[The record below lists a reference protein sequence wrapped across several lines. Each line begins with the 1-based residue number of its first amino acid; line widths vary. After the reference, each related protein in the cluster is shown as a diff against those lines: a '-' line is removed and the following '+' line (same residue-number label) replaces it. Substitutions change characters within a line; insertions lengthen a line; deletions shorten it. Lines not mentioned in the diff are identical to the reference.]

1 VPLKTGPVI
10 AVVGGANMDI
20 YAHASAAL
28 RAGDSTPGRVQ
39 CAPGGVGR
47 NIAENLVRLGHA
59 VQLFS
64 AVGDDLFG
72 RSLLDAGLRMGLDMQ
87 HMRVVPGANTAS
99 YLSVHS
105 PDGDTAAAVNDMT
118 VLDVLDAAALQQKRE
133 ALDAAAMWVLDTNL
147 SRAAL
152 AWLMENAQGKPV
164 VAEAVSVAKCVKLLP
179 YLNHLYLLK
188 LNGMEAEALSH
199 TPVTTVE
206 QALRAAQTLQAHGV
220 QQVVVS
226 LGAQGAVW
234 ADAMGCGHIVATP
247 VSVVNTAG
255 AGDALLSGVVHGIAL
270 GHSLATGVR
279 MGMACAARTL
289 GVPFANCPDLC
300 TDDLELTT
308 NLT

>member
-1 VPLKTGPVI
+1 MPLKTGSVI

-47 NIAENLVRLGHA
+47 NIAENLVRLGHT

-72 RSLLDAGLRMGLDMQ
+72 RSLMDAGQRVGLDMQ
-87 HMRVVPGANTAS
+87 HMRVVLGANTAS
-99 YLSVHS
+99 YLSVHG
-105 PDGDTAAAVNDMT
+105 PDGDTAAAVNDMA
-118 VLDVLDAAALQQKRE
+118 VLDALDAAALQHKRP
-133 ALDAAAMWVLDTNL
+133 ALNAAAMWVVDTNL
-147 SRAAL
+147 SHAAL
-152 AWLMENAQGKPV
+152 AWLMDNAQGKSV
-164 VAEAVSVAKCVKLLP
+164 VAEAVSVAKCSKLLP

-188 LNGMEAEALSH
+188 LNGMEAAALCN

-206 QALRAAQTLQAHGV
+206 QALLAAQTLFARGV

-234 ADAMGCGHIVATP
+234 ANAMGCGHIVATP
-247 VSVVNTAG
+247 VPVLNTAG
-255 AGDALLSGVVHGIAL
+255 AGDALLSGVVHGVAL
-270 GHSLATGVR
+270 GRSLADGVR
-279 MGMACAARTL
+279 MGMACAERTL

-300 TDDLELTT
+300 AADLDFLSH
-308 NLT
+308 